1 MGDHI
6 HFSKRKIE
14 NPPIINTIMSM
25 FDHKIR
31 NDHKSIGW
39 LQSFHQWPLWKLGK

>member
-1 MGDHI
+1 MKLLIIRKIIKRMSDHI

-39 LQSFHQWPLWKLGK
+39 L

>member
-1 MGDHI
+1 MKLLIIRKIIKRMGDHI
-6 HFSKRKIE
+6 HFSNGKIE

-39 LQSFHQWPLWKLGK
+39 L